1 MHVLLVEDDDRVS
14 EALIPALN
22 RRGFT
27 VDRLAGGRGVLDH
40 LSGVDVVLLD
50 LGLPDVDGVTLC
62 RQIRSASDV
71 AIIVVSARGEVDDRI
86 LGLHAGADDY
96 LVKPYDV
103 GELVARV
110 HAVRRRRS
118 DTGSGGSGSEAV
130 RIGDVEVDLSRHE
143 VTVDGQ
149 PVSLSRKEFQ
159 VLALVVGAGGA
170 VCTRERI
177 LVEVWGRCWPGANRT
192 LDVHVATLRTKL
204 GRPSLVETV
213 RGVGYR
219 LGKPPAETAES
230 GSADAAGDG
239 HGDGDRDA
247 SAHDAPE
254 TVGEEGARDTV
265 GDGDEAHDCADDGS
279 GGASGGRASA
289 GK

>member
-1 MHVLLVEDDDRVS
+1 VHVLLVEDDDRVAD
-14 EALIPALN
+14 ALIPALN

-27 VDRLAGGRGVLDH
+27 VDRLAGGREALEH

-50 LGLPDVDGVTLC
+50 LGLPDVNGVTLC
-62 RQIRSASDV
+62 RQIRAASDV

-110 HAVRRRRS
+110 HAVRRRRA
-118 DTGSGGSGSEAV
+118 DPGPGAAPSELV
-130 RIGDVEVDLSRHE
+130 RVGDVEVDLSRHE
-143 VTVDGQ
+143 VTVAGEG
-149 PVSLSRKEFQ
+149 VSLSRKEFQ

-177 LVEVWGRCWPGANRT
+177 LVEVWGRSWPGANRT

-204 GRPSLVETV
+204 GRPWLVETV

-219 LGKPPAETAES
+219 LGKAPAEAPDQAVNEV
-230 GSADAAGDG
+230 ADEVADEAGPGAGD
-239 HGDGDRDA
+239 A
-247 SAHDAPE
+247 S
-254 TVGEEGARDTV
+254 T
-265 GDGDEAHDCADDGS
+265 
-279 GGASGGRASA
+279 GR
-289 GK
+289 